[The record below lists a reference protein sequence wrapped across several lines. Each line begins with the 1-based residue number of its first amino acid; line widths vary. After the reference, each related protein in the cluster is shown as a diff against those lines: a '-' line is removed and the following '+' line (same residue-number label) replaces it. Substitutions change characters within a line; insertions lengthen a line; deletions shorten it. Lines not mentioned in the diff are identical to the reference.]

1 MLSAAVVIRQ
11 QLLLIAIGPT
21 NSWESLRGM
30 PVGPAQPRKKSTPG
44 FFAPNFAAGFICR
57 GLPQTRKVAAAS
69 ACDPLG
75 VTRIGPD
82 ARF

>member
-44 FFAPNFAAGFICR
+44 FFAPDFRRRIYLP